1 MGRQRS
7 TTATRLI
14 RGFLAL
20 AVGVI
25 GTPIVLVASMASPAT
40 AMPTNAIAEFPVTP
54 TDAGPL
60 GITAGPDGN
69 MWFTQLNSNG
79 DPSADDI
86 GKITSSGVITEYQ
99 IPTAN
104 SGAWGIASGGDG
116 NLYFTELAANNIAQ
130 ITTSGVITEF
140 AIPTLTAHPT
150 AITAGPDGNL

>member
-1 MGRQRS
+1 M
-7 TTATRLI
+7 
-14 RGFLAL
+14 
-20 AVGVI
+20 
-25 GTPIVLVASMASPAT
+25 
-40 AMPTNAIAEFPVTP
+40 TP

-60 GITAGPDGN
+60 ATTRGVTARPDGN

-86 GKITSSGVITEYQ
+86 GKITSSAVITDYQ

-104 SGAWGIASGGDG
+104 SGAWGIASGGHG

-130 ITTSGVITEF
+130 ITASSVITEF

-150 AITAGPDGNL
+150 AITPATPHPPTPRPRAPAACFRSPARTTTPHP